1 MNKKYSIPAFSIV
14 EVMVSMAITAI
25 IIGLI
30 FGIFSIV
37 SEQILLFKEQNQYTA
52 DFNRLSYSISKAIF
66 ESEKM
71 QLQENSLH
79 FQTYDGKTL
88 IYNQQDDFLIR
99 KAEQFTDTFQ
109 LQFQQIQLDTVYN
122 TSKSK
127 IFQKLELQLEA
138 NKQPY
143 TLRFYKPVYANDIIN
158 FSAPWV

>member
-158 FSAPWV
+158 FSAP

>member
-71 QLQENSLH
+71 QLRENSLH

-158 FSAPWV
+158 FSAP

>member
-71 QLQENSLH
+71 QLQENSLY

-99 KAEQFTDTFQ
+99 KAAQFTDTFQ
-109 LQFQQIQLDTVYN
+109 LQFQQIRLDTVYN
-122 TSKSK
+122 PSKSK
-127 IFQKLELQLEA
+127 VFQKLELQLEA

-143 TLRFYKPVYANDIIN
+143 TLQFYKPVYANAIIN
-158 FSAPWV
+158 FSAP

>member
-1 MNKKYSIPAFSIV
+1 
-14 EVMVSMAITAI
+14 MVSMAITAI

-71 QLQENSLH
+71 QLRENSLH

-158 FSAPWV
+158 FSAP